1 MIGWDMKSVMNE
13 INSQVGKNIEFRIDA
28 VTKPTELMKKMDA
41 VVTEVSRAIME
52 EETKITMKLMTTTAL
67 TKLQS
72 QIEEEL
78 KARK

>member
-1 MIGWDMKSVMNE
+1 MKSVMNE